1 MLFKLDL
8 SLIDGCLR
16 LIAKVVFLIYKDV
29 AFAYMLR
36 FTLKIMVSVCL
47 PNAFFVVDK

>member
-8 SLIDGCLR
+8 SLMDRCLK
-16 LIAKVVFLIYKDV
+16 LIAKVVFLITKDV

-36 FTLKIMVSVCL
+36 FILKIMVSVCL
-47 PNAFFVVDK
+47 LNAFFVVDK